1 MVKFMSAAEESFRAG
16 DLAQSLAQLQAE
28 IRQHPSDAKLRVFL
42 AQLLMVL
49 GQWDRALNQLQ
60 VLEQMDASS
69 LPMVRTYQTAIACE
83 RLRQSVFAGERS
95 PLVFGDPTPWL
106 ASLIQALSLTAQG
119 HFQQAS
125 DLRATALEQAPTTS
139 GTLNGAV
146 IQWIADADSRLGP
159 VLEVLIN
166 GKYYWMP
173 FERLRRVVIEEPT
186 DVRDFVWTP
195 AQLTVANG
203 GEVAALIPTRYPGS
217 EAVEDAQIRMARR
230 TDWQSAEGDTYL
242 GLGQRA
248 LTTDTI
254 EVGLLELRELV
265 LGSSDG

>member
-1 MVKFMSAAEESFRAG
+1 MSAAQESFRAG
-16 DLAQSLAQLQAE
+16 DLAQSLAQLQAD
-28 IRQHPSDAKLRVFL
+28 IRQQPSDPKLRVFL

-60 VLEQMDASS
+60 VLEEMDSAH

-95 PLVFGDPTPWL
+95 PLIFGDPPSWL
-106 ASLIQALSLTAQG
+106 ALLIQALSLTHQQ
-119 HFQQAS
+119 HFEQAGE
-125 DLRATALEQAPTTS
+125 LRATALEQAPIAG
-139 GTLNGAV
+139 GTLNGTE

-173 FERLRRVVIEEPT
+173 FERLTRVVIDVPS
-186 DVRDFVWTP
+186 DVRDLVWTP
-195 AQLTVANG
+195 AQLTFANG
-203 GEVAALIPTRYPGS
+203 GETAALIPTRYPGS
-217 EAVEDAQIRMARR
+217 EAIDDAQIRMARR
-230 TDWQSAEGDTYL
+230 TDWQNVAGDTYL
-242 GLGQRA
+242 GFGQRV

-265 LGSSDG
+265 LSRANG

>member
-1 MVKFMSAAEESFRAG
+1 MSAAEESFRAG

-28 IRQHPSDAKLRVFL
+28 VRQHPSDSKLRVFL

-49 GQWDRALNQLQ
+49 GQWDRALSQLQ
-60 VLEQMDASS
+60 VLEEMDASN
-69 LPMVRTYQTAIACE
+69 LPLARTYQSAIACE

-95 PLVFGDPTPWL
+95 PLVFGDPPPWL
-106 ASLIQALSLTAQG
+106 ALLIQALNLTNQK
-119 HFQQAS
+119 HFEQAGE
-125 DLRATALEQAPTTS
+125 LRATALEQAPTTG
-139 GTLNGAV
+139 GTLNGTE

-173 FERLRRVVIEEPT
+173 FERLTRVVVEVPS
-186 DVRDFVWTP
+186 DVRDLVWTP
-195 AQLTVANG
+195 AQLTLANG
-203 GEVAALIPTRYPGS
+203 GEVSALIPTRYPGS
-217 EAVEDAQIRMARR
+217 EAIDDAQIKMARR
-230 TDWQSAEGDTYL
+230 TDWQNVSQDTFV
-242 GLGQRA
+242 GFGQRV

-265 LGSSDG
+265 LSPSNG

>member
-1 MVKFMSAAEESFRAG
+1 MDQIMSAAQESFRAG

-28 IRQHPSDAKLRVFL
+28 VRQHPSDPKLRVFL

-60 VLEQMDASS
+60 VLEEMDASH

-106 ASLIQALSLTAQG
+106 ALLIQSLSLTSQK
-119 HFQQAS
+119 HYQQAS
-125 DLRATALEQAPTTS
+125 DLRATALEQAPTTA
-139 GTLNGAV
+139 GTLNGTE

-173 FERLRRVVIEEPT
+173 FERLTRVVIEVPS
-186 DVRDFVWTP
+186 DVRDLVWTP
-195 AQLTVANG
+195 AQLTLANG
-203 GEVAALIPTRYPGS
+203 GEVMALIPTRYPGS
-217 EAVEDAQIRMARR
+217 EAADDSQIRMARR
-230 TDWQSAEGDTYL
+230 TDWQSVEGDTYL
-242 GLGQRA
+242 GLGQRV
-248 LTTDTI
+248 LTTDSI
-254 EVGLLELRELV
+254 EVGLLETRELV
-265 LGSSDG
+265 LSSSNG

>member
-1 MVKFMSAAEESFRAG
+1 MSAAEESFRAG

-28 IRQHPSDAKLRVFL
+28 VRQHPADPKLRVFL

-49 GQWDRALNQLQ
+49 GQWDRALTQLQ
-60 VLEQMDASS
+60 VLEEMDAGN
-69 LPMVRTYQTAIACE
+69 LPLVRTYQTAIACE

-95 PLVFGDPTPWL
+95 PLVFGDPPAWL
-106 ASLIQALSLTAQG
+106 ALLIQALSLTHQR
-119 HFQQAS
+119 HFPQAS
-125 DLRATALEQAPTTS
+125 ELRAAALEQAPTSS
-139 GTLNGAV
+139 GSLNGTE

-173 FERLRRVVIEEPT
+173 FECLKRVVIDVPS
-186 DVRDFVWTP
+186 DVRDLVWTP
-195 AQLTVANG
+195 AQLTFANG
-203 GEVAALIPTRYPGS
+203 GEVMALVPTRYPGS

-230 TDWQSAEGDTYL
+230 TDWQNLEGETYL
-242 GLGQRA
+242 GLGQRV

-265 LGSSDG
+265 LSSSNG

>member
-1 MVKFMSAAEESFRAG
+1 MSAAEDSFRAG

-28 IRQHPSDAKLRVFL
+28 IRQQPSDPKLRVFL

-49 GQWDRALNQLQ
+49 GQWDRALTQLQ
-60 VLEQMDASS
+60 VLEEMDASS

-83 RLRQSVFAGERS
+83 RLRESVFAGERS
-95 PLVFGDPTPWL
+95 PLVFGDPPSWL
-106 ASLIQALSLTAQG
+106 ALLIQALGLTSQG
-119 HFQQAS
+119 HFQKAS
-125 DLRATALEQAPTTS
+125 ELRATALEQAPTCPGS
-139 GTLNGAV
+139 LNGTEM
-146 IQWIADADSRLGP
+146 QWVADADSRLGP

-173 FERLRRVVIEEPT
+173 FERLKRVVVEVPS
-186 DVRDFVWTP
+186 DVRDLVWMP
-195 AQLTVANG
+195 AQLTIANG

-217 EAVEDAQIRMARR
+217 ETVDDAQIRMARR
-230 TDWQSAEGDTYL
+230 TDWQGAAGDTFL
-242 GLGQRA
+242 GLGQRI